1 MKRLICLLLVFVLSV
16 ATFCGCNNNE
26 NNSSKVKGNI
36 DYSKDMQIYYHCV
49 GDFSAPITK
58 SDKGYYYVTNTDA
71 GQKFIYY
78 IDKGTQ
84 KVTPLCS
91 KPNCLHDDPNTCDAY
106 VNIDEFV
113 FNDSS
118 GGFEQNVI
126 QYYDGSLYTICGEN
140 DKSNIEYNK
149 YLMKMDADGSNRER
163 ITDYFDGVVKNWFIH
178 KGYFYYST
186 DSSILRVPM
195 DNTKQKP
202 EVVYKAKHYIK
213 DDENLFNSVVAYKNY
228 IYFDVNEKDE
238 NGKGDGIKSI
248 CVNIDNKKNHIL
260 KVNNEKVGFECF
272 NGNNMLLTYAN
283 DKEKIYYKADLE
295 GNNPKKILTQ
305 SHNKMT
311 TISSDGTYYYSDNAI
326 QVEKKLTKVQI
337 ITVYD
342 KNMKEIDTFQLPKQN
357 SNVYY
362 SFTPQDENNF
372 IFTKYDGKQGY
383 DLVLA
388 DKSQLG
394 SINGKLINIK
404 DIGHL
409 NYGKSKENQY
419 AIAG

>member
-1 MKRLICLLLVFVLSV
+1 
-16 ATFCGCNNNE
+16 
-26 NNSSKVKGNI
+26 
-36 DYSKDMQIYYHCV
+36 MQIYYHCV

-58 SDKGYYYVTNTDA
+58 SDKGYYYVTNTDDE
-71 GQKFIYY
+71 QKFIYY
-78 IDKGTQ
+78 IDKKTQ

-91 KPNCLHDDPNTCDAY
+91 KPNCLHNDSNTCDAY
-106 VNIDEFV
+106 INIDNGLV
-113 FNDSS
+113 DDSS
-118 GGFEQNVI
+118 GGFEQNAI
-126 QYYDGSLYTICGEN
+126 QYYNGNLYTICGEY
-140 DKSNIEYNK
+140 DKSYIEYNT

-178 KGYFYYST
+178 QGYFYYST

-213 DDENLFNSVVAYKNY
+213 DDENLFSFVVAYKNY

-260 KVNNEKVGFECF
+260 KVNNKKVGFECF

-283 DKEKIYYKADLE
+283 DKEKFYYKADLE

-342 KNMKEIDTFQLPKQN
+342 KNMKEIDTFQLPKQI
-357 SNVYY
+357 SDVYY
-362 SFTPQDENNF
+362 SFTPQDENCF
-372 IFTKYDGKQGY
+372 LLTKYEGDKNY
-383 DLVLA
+383 TLVMA
-388 DKSQLG
+388 DKSQIG
-394 SINGKLINIK
+394 SINGDTIK
-404 DIGHL
+404 YKEISKL
-409 NYGKSKENQY
+409 NYGKIKNNQY
-419 AIAG
+419 TIAG